1 MKTSGKGL
9 QRLPRE
15 PEAHRLAS
23 ELSVQ
28 GKKSTEIRSRLRSC
42 WTSDCQLHA
51 LVLAGVKAPGAAGT
65 GLAQQEGTAP
75 ETQSSDPE
83 HLGLCGNHPAATPG
97 RTGHMLGPIQ
107 EGGWRGGAA
116 SPHPPTDRERR
127 ACRRA
132 AIFGHEPSL
141 LLSKLGLQPDWK
153 ADPTVVAPGLLV
165 AEEGLRIMEGGPPAS
180 GLDPEAAEGPSLGQ
194 ERSKVVEA
202 QGQVSQTPPS
212 PTPPNQ
218 APLLYPAAGEPVFES
233 RADGGPIPALPLAGC
248 VTWAS
253 YSSSLSS
260 CFLSSKMR
268 ATMHTLLVSP

>member
-1 MKTSGKGL
+1 M
-9 QRLPRE
+9 
-15 PEAHRLAS
+15 
-23 ELSVQ
+23 Q
-28 GKKSTEIRSRLRSC
+28 GKKSTEIRSRLRSF

-65 GLAQQEGTAP
+65 GLAWQEGTAP

-97 RTGHMLGPIQ
+97 RTGHMPGPIQ

-116 SPHPPTDRERR
+116 SPHPPTERERR

-165 AEEGLRIMEGGPPAS
+165 AEEGPRIMEGGPPAS
-180 GLDPEAAEGPSLGQ
+180 GLDPEAAEGPSKPKDRCLRRPPRRPHRTGSPFFTPLRGSPCSRVGQ
-194 ERSKVVEA
+194 MEVP
-202 QGQVSQTPPS
+202 SQLCR
-212 PTPPNQ
+212 
-218 APLLYPAAGEPVFES
+218 LLAV
-233 RADGGPIPALPLAGC
+233 
-248 VTWAS
+248 
-253 YSSSLSS
+253 
-260 CFLSSKMR
+260 
-268 ATMHTLLVSP
+268 